1 MPDPVTLT
9 LVGTV
14 VLKEGV
20 KFLYSQAG
28 ELIKRWHDRRDA
40 AAADT
45 SKQIETPLKADPSIF
60 NGTVAPLVADA
71 DRLQSLEPQLR
82 QLRAALAD
90 YADGIEPV
98 DVQNSNLVDI
108 ADILRQQ
115 LETIYGQR
123 LTFTGEPRQ
132 PSGTPLVIGTAEVKS
147 VAGLAAGVIAG
158 TITVGEIRGSIKA
171 ERVESGGTAAAV
183 KVDKIGS

>member
-1 MPDPVTLT
+1 MPDPITLT

-14 VLKEGV
+14 VLTEGI
-20 KFLYSQAG
+20 KFHYGQAG
-28 ELIKRWHDRRDA
+28 ELIKRWRDRKDA

-45 SKQIETPLKADPSIF
+45 SKKIETPLKADPNIF

-71 DRLQSLEPQLR
+71 ERLQSLEPQLR
-82 QLRAALAD
+82 QLRSALAD

-98 DVQNSNLVDI
+98 DVQNNNLIAI
-108 ADILRQQ
+108 ADALRQQ

-123 LTFTGEPRQ
+123 LTFKGEQRQ

-158 TITVGEIRGSIKA
+158 AITVGEIRGSLKA
-171 ERVESGGTAAAV
+171 DMVESGGIAAGV
-183 KVDKIGS
+183 KVDKVGK